1 MIRLIAL
8 DLDGT
13 LLNRDKTVSRG
24 NRAALA
30 AAMARGVYVTL
41 ATGRMLNSALYF
53 GRLIGANAPLISC
66 NGGLVQGMDE
76 APPIFSRTYAPA
88 LARDFLRF
96 AIGRGWYVQW
106 HIGREIYSTDYRPE
120 YFDAY
125 RTVPGFTV
133 HAVGEAYLAYTE
145 KVLQFVLRDFT
156 GAYMASMLTEVETA
170 FPGKFAVTLN
180 APQVADIMPCGV
192 TKAVGLA
199 ALAAHLGITPEEVM
213 ACGDGD
219 NDLAMLRWAGTA
231 VVPQDGQDAAKS
243 LATYIAPPCDEDAVA
258 DAVEKFV
265 LCGEK

>member
-1 MIRLIAL
+1 M
-8 DLDGT
+8 
-13 LLNRDKTVSRG
+13 
-24 NRAALA
+24 
-30 AAMARGVYVTL
+30 
-41 ATGRMLNSALYF
+41 
-53 GRLIGANAPLISC
+53 
-66 NGGLVQGMDE
+66 
-76 APPIFSRTYAPA
+76 
-88 LARDFLRF
+88 
-96 AIGRGWYVQW
+96 
-106 HIGREIYSTDYRPE
+106 
-120 YFDAY
+120 
-125 RTVPGFTV
+125 
-133 HAVGEAYLAYTE
+133 AYTE